1 MGIIGEVDRINKLL
15 EETRDTLEEIIDI
28 YTGDTAPRPVEQPE
42 AKSLENELN
51 KADEMSM
58 RILDYSKAILSMF
71 RGDVPTCDADR
82 AEAAYRRAETMNMR
96 GF

>member
-15 EETRDTLEEIIDI
+15 KEAKDELEEVLCI
-28 YTGDTAPRPVEQPE
+28 YTGEPAPMPVEQPE

-71 RGDVPTCDADR
+71 RGDVPTCGEDR

>member
-1 MGIIGEVDRINKLL
+1 MGIIGEVNRINKLL
-15 EETRDTLEEIIDI
+15 EETGDALEEIMSI
-28 YTGDTAPRPVEQPE
+28 YTGDPVPRPVEQPE

-71 RGDVPTCDADR
+71 RGDVPTCGADR
-82 AEAAYRRAETMNMR
+82 AASQVVLDGGLKRWS
-96 GF
+96 